1 MKGLREKRKKLR
13 QRKYFSLGTNYTWH
27 IDGHDKLKPF
37 SFSLHGCIYGFLR
50 RLIWFK
56 KISFLNKKSGNY

>member
-13 QRKYFSLGTNYTWH
+13 QRKYFSPGTNYTWD

-37 SFSLHGCIYGFLR
+37 SFS
-50 RLIWFK
+50 
-56 KISFLNKKSGNY
+56 